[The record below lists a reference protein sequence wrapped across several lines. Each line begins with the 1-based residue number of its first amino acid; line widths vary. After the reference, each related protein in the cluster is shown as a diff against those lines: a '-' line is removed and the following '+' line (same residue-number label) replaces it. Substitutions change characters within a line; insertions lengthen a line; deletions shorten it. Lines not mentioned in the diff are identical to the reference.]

1 MAGSPRGRFG
11 LGWVPDLPDHRD
23 LAYSAPLPQLR
34 QLPSAADLRPQFPWP
49 PYDQGPI
56 GSCTAN
62 AIAGAIQ
69 YDRAKSRQS
78 PDFTP
83 SRLMIYYNERAME
96 HSIPLDAAAQ
106 IRDGIKSIAKQGAC
120 KEATWPYEATEADPQ
135 TQLFP
140 QNSPPVTKP
149 PAAAYQEA
157 QAYEAIS
164 YFRVQQSLAQ
174 MKGCLADGFPIV
186 MGFSVYESMYDSHG
200 NPVKV
205 LPMPSGTDNQ
215 IGGHAVLLVGYD
227 DSKQLFTV
235 RNSWGPNVQ
244 DHGHFYMPYSYA
256 VDSDLASD
264 FWTIRS
270 MKT

>member
-1 MAGSPRGRFG
+1 
-11 LGWVPDLPDHRD
+11 
-23 LAYSAPLPQLR
+23 
-34 QLPSAADLRPQFPWP
+34 
-49 PYDQGPI
+49 
-56 GSCTAN
+56 
-62 AIAGAIQ
+62 
-69 YDRAKSRQS
+69 
-78 PDFTP
+78 
-83 SRLMIYYNERAME
+83 
-96 HSIPLDAAAQ
+96 
-106 IRDGIKSIAKQGAC
+106 
-120 KEATWPYEATEADPQ
+120 
-135 TQLFP
+135 
-140 QNSPPVTKP
+140 
-149 PAAAYQEA
+149 
-157 QAYEAIS
+157 
-164 YFRVQQSLAQ
+164 
-174 MKGCLADGFPIV
+174 